1 MFRSSTLGTTVV
13 EVVVEVDVLVVVD
26 DVVLDVEVLVVVD
39 DVVLDV
45 VVLVVVDEVD
55 IVGPAVVVG
64 AAVVVV
70 GAAVVDVVLVVDSS
84 VTPTEKV
91 ALGSTTNTCGSFFSR
106 RTSLASSSATKPF
119 TLLENTSFTSLPS
132 DSSLLTLAATLAFSV
147 RITT

>member
-1 MFRSSTLGTTVV
+1 MFRSSALGTTVV
-13 EVVVEVDVLVVVD
+13 EVVLEVDVLVVVD
-26 DVVLDVEVLVVVD
+26 DVVLDVVLLVVVD
-39 DVVLDV
+39 DVDV
-45 VVLVVVDEVD
+45 
-55 IVGPAVVVG
+55 VGPAVVVG

-70 GAAVVDVVLVVDSS
+70 ELVVDVVLVVDSS

-132 DSSLLTLAATLAFSV
+132 DVSLLTFEATLAFSV